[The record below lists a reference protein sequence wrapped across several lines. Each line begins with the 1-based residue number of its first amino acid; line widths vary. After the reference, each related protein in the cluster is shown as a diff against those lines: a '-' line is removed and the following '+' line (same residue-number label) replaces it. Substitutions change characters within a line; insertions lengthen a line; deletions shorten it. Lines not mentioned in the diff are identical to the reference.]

1 VTVTRGADGTALVE
15 PVAGFS
21 DLTGRGVAVD
31 RGVLEVAIVGLGY
44 VGLPTALAFVA
55 AGAAVAG
62 VDASPARLAAIRR
75 QQVDLSAA
83 DRAGLDDALTNP
95 EFVLTNDTSVLT
107 RADAIVICVPTPVDA
122 HLVPDLRPLAAAC
135 NTVVAHAR
143 AGQTIILTS
152 TTYVGTT
159 REMLAQPLAERGL
172 TPGRDVFVAFSP
184 ERIDPGN
191 TEFALHA
198 VPRVV
203 GGVSGEC
210 VQHARAMLGR
220 ICADV
225 HVVSSAETA
234 EMTKLYENVFRAV
247 NIALA
252 NEIAD
257 VSHTFGID
265 PRELI
270 DAAATKPYGFTP
282 FYPGPGVGGHCIPC
296 DPHYLRWQLRALRE
310 ESPLIDQAMDSIARR
325 PRRVVRRI
333 VDLLAQ
339 PGIPLSRARI
349 LVYGISYKPRVQDT
363 RESPAIEI
371 IEELLARG
379 AQVAYYDSLVESVE
393 LRDGVIHSLA
403 SPEGEWDLVLAHT
416 VHSDSDSDWLTRCSS
431 VLDASYRLPRANG
444 IATV

>member
-1 VTVTRGADGTALVE
+1 
-15 PVAGFS
+15 
-21 DLTGRGVAVD
+21 
-31 RGVLEVAIVGLGY
+31 
-44 VGLPTALAFVA
+44 
-55 AGAAVAG
+55 
-62 VDASPARLAAIRR
+62 
-75 QQVDLSAA
+75 
-83 DRAGLDDALTNP
+83 
-95 EFVLTNDTSVLT
+95 
-107 RADAIVICVPTPVDA
+107 
-122 HLVPDLRPLAAAC
+122 
-135 NTVVAHAR
+135 
-143 AGQTIILTS
+143 
-152 TTYVGTT
+152 
-159 REMLAQPLAERGL
+159 LAERGL
-172 TPGRDVFVAFSP
+172 IAGRDVFVAFSP

-203 GGVSGEC
+203 GGVTREC
-210 VQHARAMLGR
+210 SHHARATLSR

-257 VSHTFGID
+257 VAHTFDID
-265 PRELI
+265 ARELI
-270 DAAATKPYGFTP
+270 EAAATKPYGFTP

-333 VDLLAQ
+333 VDVLAE

-349 LVYGISYKPRVQDT
+349 LVYGISYKPRVRDT
-363 RESPAIEI
+363 RQSPAIEI
-371 IEELLARG
+371 IEELIARG
-379 AQVAYYDSLVESVE
+379 AQVAYYDPLVESVE
-393 LRDGVIHSLA
+393 LREGPIHSLA
-403 SPEGEWDLVLAHT
+403 SPDGEWDLVLAHT
-416 VHSDSDSDWLTRCSS
+416 VHSDADTDWLTRCST
-431 VLDASYRLPRANG
+431 VLDASYRLPRASG